1 MIASLVNDE
10 LLSGSIR
17 TCAVVMSNALRW
29 RSSDKLSKVAVLVV
43 LRLFHMHL
51 PKGIHLEYHLKMEI
65 HHIIILNQAVQRL
78 GLE

>member
-43 LRLFHMHL
+43 LCLRNWSWMVSLVMW
-51 PKGIHLEYHLKMEI
+51 MTCT
-65 HHIIILNQAVQRL
+65 
-78 GLE
+78 